1 MDVTGGIRLSSNYEL
16 TQVLTDLGLSRSQA
30 KVYFALSQSGASKA
44 KEISKISQVAREHVY
59 EVLPQLQNLGLI
71 EKIICAPSE
80 FCAIPIQ
87 EGLSILLQNRANKTH
102 ELQKK
107 LEIIKRAKNNNLEMN
122 SREEDNQFILI
133 PAKKAALNRRKK
145 EIEAAQKSIDILVS
159 SKRFGPTAYT
169 CHEVVKNALER
180 GVKIRVITEKPEDE
194 NENPKNIQDFKKNPL
209 FRLRYILNPPLAIV
223 TIFDR
228 NKIFVTTS
236 AITDLGESPVFL
248 SNNPSLLAMINDFY
262 EIMWITA
269 IENQHTEPRAQS
281 HLPSS
286 S

>member
-1 MDVTGGIRLSSNYEL
+1 MDVTGGISVSSNYEL
-16 TQVLTDLGLSRSQA
+16 TQVLTDLGLTGSQA
-30 KVYFALSQSGASKA
+30 KVYFALSQSGESTA

-59 EVLPQLQNLGLI
+59 EVLPQLQNLGLV
-71 EKIICAPSE
+71 EKIIGAPSK
-80 FCAIPIQ
+80 FRAIPMQ
-87 EGLSILLQNRANKTH
+87 EGLSILLQSRAMKTH

-122 SREEDNQFILI
+122 SQKEGNQFILI
-133 PAKKAALNRRKK
+133 PAKKAALNRRKR
-145 EIEAAQKSIDILVS
+145 EIEAAQASIDILVS
-159 SKRFGPTAYT
+159 IKRFGPTEITY
-169 CHEVVKNALER
+169 HEIVKNALER

-194 NENPKNIQDFKKNPL
+194 NEIPKIIQDFIKNPS
-209 FRLRYILNPPLAIV
+209 FQLRYILNPPLAVV

-269 IENQHTEPRAQS
+269 IENQHAEPRIQ
-281 HLPSS
+281 
-286 S
+286 

>member
-16 TQVLTDLGLSRSQA
+16 TQVLTDLGLTRSQA

-59 EVLPQLQNLGLI
+59 EVLPQLQNLGLV
-71 EKIICAPSE
+71 EKIIGAPSE
-80 FCAIPIQ
+80 FRAIPIQ
-87 EGLSILLQNRANKTH
+87 EGLSLLHQRRTMKTQ
-102 ELQKK
+102 ELQEQEM
-107 LEIIKRAKNNNLEMN
+107 EIIKRVKNNHLEMN
-122 SREEDNQFILI
+122 SREEGNQFILI

-145 EIEAAQKSIDILVS
+145 EIEAAQASIDILVS
-159 SKRFGPTAYT
+159 IKRFGPTEITY
-169 CHEVVKNALER
+169 HEIVKNALER

-194 NENPKNIQDFKKNPL
+194 NEIPKIIQDFIKNP
-209 FRLRYILNPPLAIV
+209 FFQLRYILNPPLAVV

-236 AITDLGESPVFL
+236 AITDLGASPVFL

-269 IENQHTEPRAQS
+269 IENQHAEPRIQ
-281 HLPSS
+281 
-286 S
+286 